1 MGGCTGRLGGCLVRM
16 FPLLARKEH
25 PRHEGS
31 EFGGGGWG
39 KLGGGTPTEVTASA
53 PTNCLMMS
61 HQGNGQDCGITLCPD
76 AQLFPI
82 FFHPVQ
88 PSGKG
93 FFSYQSPPPA
103 LGGFGSGKGR
113 HRSGQSGCALWEV
126 MVEAREDFWG
136 LDLLGRLNFC
146 SSNTGCCSNASSPIV
161 WLCSLLSLPTLKI
174 IKNRENCN
182 IFRVF

>member
-1 MGGCTGRLGGCLVRM
+1 MKGVNLGV
-16 FPLLARKEH
+16 
-25 PRHEGS
+25 
-31 EFGGGGWG
+31 GGGGNW
-39 KLGGGTPTEVTASA
+39 GGTHTHRGH
-53 PTNCLMMS
+53 C
-61 HQGNGQDCGITLCPD
+61 LCPYKLLD
-76 AQLFPI
+76 DVSPGERAGLWHYPLSRRSALPHLFPSSPAI
-82 FFHPVQ
+82 RKRFLLLPV
-88 PSGKG
+88 P
-93 FFSYQSPPPA
+93 PPPA

-126 MVEAREDFWG
+126 MVEARGDFWG

-161 WLCSLLSLPTLKI
+161 WPCSLLSLPTLKI